1 MNVGAGTGHGKY
13 RGGFGLLREYEI
25 LNNSTFTYCNIS
37 KSEVKPWSLK
47 GGLSGTNNY
56 MLIKSNN
63 KTRKVSRMPSTKL
76 KKGDVVQIITGSGG
90 GYGNPK
96 QRSKTNIIHD
106 LENEL
111 ITLPQAKKIYNLKGI
126 KK

>member
-1 MNVGAGTGHGKY
+1 
-13 RGGFGLLREYEI
+13 
-25 LNNSTFTYCNIS
+25 
-37 KSEVKPWSLK
+37 VKPWSLK

-96 QRSKTNIIHD
+96 QRSKSNIIHD

-111 ITLPQAKKIYNLKGI
+111 ITLPQAKKIYNLKGV

>member
-1 MNVGAGTGHGKY
+1 
-13 RGGFGLLREYEI
+13 
-25 LNNSTFTYCNIS
+25 
-37 KSEVKPWSLK
+37 
-47 GGLSGTNNY
+47 
-56 MLIKSNN
+56 
-63 KTRKVSRMPSTKL
+63 MPSTKL